1 MTRILLTL
9 RKRRR
14 RKKKEKKKK
23 KKKRAFPLAKHKS
36 TAIKF
41 WTLRDD
47 LMLLLSKI
55 RKSI

>member
-14 RKKKEKKKK
+14 RKKKEKKK